1 MNNITK
7 YILRQFN
14 NLLSLLFYV
23 IFLPMLETLFSPQSV
38 AVIGASSD
46 ETKVGGSIFKNII
59 SDFKGKV
66 FPINPKRKEISGYRC
81 YPDVHHLPESP
92 ELVIIA
98 IPAKFIPSVLKGCGQ
113 KKVKAAIIISAGFKE
128 SGGEGRELENE
139 IKKIGK
145 EYGIRI
151 LGPNCLG
158 LINTFSNLNAS
169 FAKDKPEKGEISL
182 ISQSGA
188 LCTAI
193 LDWAKLKRIGFS
205 KFVSLGNKSD
215 INESDLLLALKEDKT
230 TKVICGYLEDVVDG
244 AKFMRIAK
252 SVSKEK
258 PVLLMKSGITPEGI
272 RAASSHTGSLAGS
285 DKAYETAFK
294 QSGVIR
300 VYSLEELFD
309 LAIGFCFQPLLKGN
323 KIAIITNAGGPG
335 IITTDSCQKEGLR
348 LASFEKDTLEL
359 LHSHLPH
366 ASNIY
371 NPVDILG
378 DASASLYKL
387 VLETVLK
394 DRNVEGV
401 IVLLTPQAMTEIEE
415 TGNAIVEVSQK
426 SNKPILT
433 SFMGEASIKET
444 ADNLRKNK
452 IPNYSFPERATKTYG
467 AMARYRDWLL
477 LPEEKPV
484 GYRIKK
490 ERVKQILNRVRK
502 EKRVNLSSFEVK
514 EILSNYGISCPKE
527 KLAKSPIEAERI
539 ASEIGFPVVL
549 KIASPEIIHKSDIGG
564 VKFGTKKSEIKELFE
579 VIIEKGRK
587 HFPKAKIWGVTV
599 QEMVKDGKEVIL
611 GMSRDLQFGPLI
623 MFGLGGIYVE
633 ILKDISFRIAPII
646 QREARKMIEEIK
658 SYPLLTGVRG
668 EEAVNIDLIVDCLLR
683 LSQLVVDF
691 PEILEMDINP
701 LKVNK
706 KKAVAIDYRLTIK
719 L

>member
-1 MNNITK
+1 
-7 YILRQFN
+7 
-14 NLLSLLFYV
+14 
-23 IFLPMLETLFSPQSV
+23 MLKALFSPQSV

-59 SDFKGKV
+59 SEFKGKV
-66 FPINPKRKEISGYRC
+66 FPINLKRKEISGYRC
-81 YPDVHHLPESP
+81 YPNLRLLPENP
-92 ELVIIA
+92 ELAVIA
-98 IPAKFIPSVLKGCGQ
+98 IPAKFVPSVLKDCGQ
-113 KKVKAAIIISAGFKE
+113 KKVRTAIIISAGFKE

-158 LINTFSNLNAS
+158 LISTYSNLNAS

-193 LDWAKLKRIGFS
+193 LDWARANRIGFS
-205 KFVSLGNKSD
+205 KFVSLGNKAD
-215 INESDLLLALKEDKT
+215 INENDLLLALKEDKT

-244 AKFMRIAK
+244 MAFIKIAR

-258 PVLLMKSGITPEGI
+258 PVLLMKSGTTPEGI

-285 DKAYETAFK
+285 DKAYESAFK

-300 VYSLEELFD
+300 IYSLEELFD

-323 KIAIITNAGGPG
+323 SIAIITNAGGPG
-335 IITTDSCQKEGLR
+335 IITTDSCQKEGLK
-348 LASFEKDTLEL
+348 LASFEKETIEFLR
-359 LHSHLPH
+359 SHLPA

-387 VLETVLK
+387 VLEVILK
-394 DRNVEGV
+394 DSNVAGV
-401 IVLLTPQAMTEIEE
+401 IILLTPQAMTEIEE
-415 TGNAIVEVSQK
+415 TGNAIIEVSKK

-452 IPNYSFPERATKTYG
+452 IPNYSFPERATKTFG
-467 AMARYRDWLL
+467 AMARYRDWLSI
-477 LPEEKPV
+477 PEEKKTE
-484 GYRIKK
+484 YRIKK
-490 ERVKQILNRVRK
+490 ERIKQILKQAKK
-502 EKRVNLSSFEVK
+502 EGRVNLTAFEAK
-514 EILSNYGISCPKE
+514 EIVSNCGISCPKE
-527 KLAKSPIEAERI
+527 KLAKNPIEAERI
-539 ASEIGFPVVL
+539 AAEIGFPVVL

-587 HFPKAKIWGVTV
+587 HFPKSKIWGVTI
-599 QEMVKDGKEVIL
+599 QEMVKEGKEVIL

-633 ILKDISFRIAPII
+633 ILKDVSFRIAPITP
-646 QREARKMIEEIK
+646 REAKAMIEEIK
-658 SYPLLTGVRG
+658 SYPLLTGARG
-668 EEAVNIDLIVDCLLR
+668 EEAVNTELIVDALLR
-683 LSQLVVDF
+683 LSQLVIDF

-706 KKAVAIDYRLTIK
+706 KKAVAIDCRLTIK
-719 L
+719 

>member
-1 MNNITK
+1 
-7 YILRQFN
+7 
-14 NLLSLLFYV
+14 
-23 IFLPMLETLFSPQSV
+23 MLEALFSPRSV

-46 ETKVGGSIFKNII
+46 KNKVGGSIFKNII

-81 YPDVHHLPESP
+81 YPGVRLLPENP
-92 ELVIIA
+92 ELAVIA
-98 IPAKFIPSVLKGCGQ
+98 IPAKFVPSVLKDCGQ
-113 KKVKAAIIISAGFKE
+113 KKIRAAIIISAGFKE
-128 SGGEGRELENE
+128 SGEEGRKLENE

-158 LINTFSNLNAS
+158 FINTFSNLNAS
-169 FAKDKPEKGEISL
+169 FVKDRPEKGGISL

-193 LDWAKLKRIGFS
+193 LDWAKVNRIGFS
-205 KFVSLGNKSD
+205 KFVSLGNKVD

-244 AKFMRIAK
+244 ITFMKIAK
-252 SVSKEK
+252 TVSKEK
-258 PVLLMKSGITPEGI
+258 PVLLMKSGTTPEGI

-285 DKAYETAFK
+285 DKAYEAAFK

-323 KIAIITNAGGPG
+323 RIAIITNAGGPG
-335 IITTDSCQKEGLR
+335 IITTDSCQKEGLK
-348 LASFEKDTLEL
+348 LASFEKTTLEF
-359 LHSHLPH
+359 LHFHLPP

-387 VLETVLK
+387 VLEVILK

-415 TGNAIVEVSQK
+415 TGNAIVEVSKK
-426 SNKPILT
+426 SHKPILA

-452 IPNYSFPERATKTYG
+452 IPNYSFPERATRIFG
-467 AMARYRDWLL
+467 AMVRYQDWLHI
-477 LPEEKPV
+477 PEEKKT

-490 ERVKQILNRVRK
+490 ERIKRILKRARK
-502 EKRVNLSSFEVK
+502 EERVNLSSFEVK

-539 ASEIGFPVVL
+539 ASEIGLPVVL

-579 VIIEKGRK
+579 VITEKARK
-587 HFPKAKIWGVTV
+587 HFPKAKIWGVTI
-599 QEMVKDGKEVIL
+599 QEMVKEGKEVIL

-633 ILKDISFRIAPII
+633 ILKDVSFRIAPIT
-646 QREARKMIEEIK
+646 QREARRMIEEIK

-668 EEAVNIDLIVDCLLR
+668 EEAVKIDLIVDCLLR
-683 LSQLVVDF
+683 LSQLVIDF

-701 LKVNK
+701 LKINK
-706 KKAVAIDYRLTIK
+706 KKAIAIDYRLTIK